1 MSALTSHL
9 TIDVTNLRSADPG
22 TGTGTDAGR
31 TDRQDP
37 GRKRAVLLN
46 PQPLVAQILH
56 RLRAPETLTILGQTS
71 ADSEPATSTDSD

>member
-9 TIDVTNLRSADPG
+9 TIDVTNLRCADPATAQALMLAALIVRAQG
-22 TGTGTDAGR
+22 GN
-31 TDRQDP
+31 
-37 GRKRAVLLN
+37 AVLLN